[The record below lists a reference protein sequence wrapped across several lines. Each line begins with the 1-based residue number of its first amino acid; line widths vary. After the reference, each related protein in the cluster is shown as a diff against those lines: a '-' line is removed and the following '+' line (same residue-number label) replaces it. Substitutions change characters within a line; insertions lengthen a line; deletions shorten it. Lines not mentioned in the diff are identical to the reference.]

1 VPLEQAEYGRVSVS
15 RVIDAAGLHCKEVVF
30 SVDSA
35 QNGAPR
41 TAFYVTPVCRD
52 GTQWRWASAEPSTAR
67 WGALQ

>member
-1 VPLEQAEYGRVSVS
+1 VPLEKAEYGRVSVS
-15 RVIDAAGLHCKEVVF
+15 RVIDAAGLRCKEVVF

-35 QNGAPR
+35 QHGAPR

-52 GTQWRWASAEPSTAR
+52 GAQWKWASAEPSTAR